1 MIPNKK
7 ILSMV
12 GIFFGV
18 AVVFFGLLVKDSSD
32 GSIVI
37 SNSILKNFYI
47 SNRNLEEPVFIKFD
61 DLTDSKISLIRDEFI
76 KREVLKREALKWGLD
91 KVDPLILSRL
101 AQLGEQTVINNL
113 AEDDISENDLLIFY
127 NLNKNLYT
135 EDPKITFSHIFF
147 RPDQGKILENLNQY
161 IQSQDPIFFKNFI
174 SNKIS
179 MFPYQKNYAQRNSSF
194 ISGHFSEKTAAIIFS
209 FSPSENWQGPIES
222 PFGYHILKVS
232 SLTTETQKN
241 FEEVRSL
248 IKERVKNNK
257 RKENLRLELDK
268 KISSYNIIEN

>member
-1 MIPNKK
+1 MTSNKK
-7 ILSMV
+7 IFSMAGV
-12 GIFFGV
+12 FFGV
-18 AVVFFGLLVKDSSD
+18 AVIFFGLLAKESDD

-37 SNSILKNFYI
+37 SDNILKNFYI

-76 KREVLKREALKWGLD
+76 KREVLKREALNWGLD

-135 EDPKITFSHIFF
+135 EDPKITLSHIFF
-147 RPDQGKILENLNQY
+147 RPDQGKILEKLNQY
-161 IQSQDPIFFKNFI
+161 IQSQDPTFFKNFL
-174 SNKIS
+174 SSKIS

-194 ISGHFSEKTAAIIFS
+194 ISGHFSEKTAATIFS

-222 PFGYHILKVS
+222 PFGYHLLKVS

-268 KISSYNIIEN
+268 KISSYNIIEY